1 MSTPS
6 AVSTEP
12 RATPRTASP
21 APRRPRA
28 GGALPVPAL
37 LAGLVA
43 LVAVLAVASLFVGAG
58 DTRPGRV
65 LDFLLDR
72 PGARADE
79 QLHTIVATL
88 RLPRTLAGVA
98 IGMALGLAGALL
110 QAATRNPLAETGLL
124 GVNGGAALGVV
135 VGISYFGIGSGF
147 GYIPW
152 ALGGALVASLLVLL
166 LAGAGRTGASPLR
179 LVLAGAALTFTFGG
193 VINFIVLGSGKTYDD
208 YRFWVLGSLAG
219 VTAKT
224 LLGVLPVLAVGALM
238 ALPAVRPLSA
248 LALGDDAARAL
259 GHRPSVTR
267 VLVAVAVTLLAAGSV
282 ALAGPLTFLGLVAGY
297 AARRLAGPRT
307 GVQLAAAALVG
318 AAVLLAADVLARVV
332 IKPFETSVALVLALI
347 GGPLLILMVRSR
359 NVLLLG
365 TPSGLGESGAARRA
379 APRRDRPR
387 TAPDDSRALRVGG
400 LSLLVPVRGTAVL
413 LGLAALTAAV
423 LGACVVL
430 GTSVLTP
437 AQALNAMFGHGTRA
451 AVLMVQEFSL
461 PRIVAGALVGAAL
474 GVAGCLTQTMARNR
488 LATPDFLGVNE
499 GATLAILLTLI
510 GSSTATFGQW
520 WSGPLGALL
529 AAVAI
534 LAVAGGTGAQGYR
547 VLVVGIASAAIL
559 RSLVELILAKKDLN
573 MAMAVYT
580 WSVGSLN
587 GRGYSSVAALGVGLA
602 VLLPAALLA
611 GRRLRLLRFGE
622 DVVAVLGTDVRR
634 ARLLALVTATGLA
647 GLAVGVG
654 GPIGFIAL
662 TAPVAASWIAGPA
675 RVPLLGSALI
685 GGMFVALADTVGRVV
700 MDDSEIPVGA
710 IAGMVAGPFLLLVLL
725 REQRA

>member
-1 MSTPS
+1 
-6 AVSTEP
+6 
-12 RATPRTASP
+12 
-21 APRRPRA
+21 
-28 GGALPVPAL
+28 
-37 LAGLVA
+37 
-43 LVAVLAVASLFVGAG
+43 
-58 DTRPGRV
+58 
-65 LDFLLDR
+65 
-72 PGARADE
+72 
-79 QLHTIVATL
+79 
-88 RLPRTLAGVA
+88 
-98 IGMALGLAGALL
+98 
-110 QAATRNPLAETGLL
+110 
-124 GVNGGAALGVV
+124 
-135 VGISYFGIGSGF
+135 
-147 GYIPW
+147 
-152 ALGGALVASLLVLL
+152 
-166 LAGAGRTGASPLR
+166 
-179 LVLAGAALTFTFGG
+179 
-193 VINFIVLGSGKTYDD
+193 
-208 YRFWVLGSLAG
+208 
-219 VTAKT
+219 
-224 LLGVLPVLAVGALM
+224 
-238 ALPAVRPLSA
+238 
-248 LALGDDAARAL
+248 
-259 GHRPSVTR
+259 
-267 VLVAVAVTLLAAGSV
+267 
-282 ALAGPLTFLGLVAGY
+282 
-297 AARRLAGPRT
+297 
-307 GVQLAAAALVG
+307 
-318 AAVLLAADVLARVV
+318 
-332 IKPFETSVALVLALI
+332 
-347 GGPLLILMVRSR
+347 MVRSR

-365 TPSGLGESGAARRA
+365 TPSGLGESGSGRRA

-400 LSLLVPVRGTAVL
+400 LSLLVPVRGTAAL

-499 GATLAILLTLI
+499 GATLAVLLTLI
-510 GSSTATFGQW
+510 GSGTATFGQW
-520 WSGPLGALL
+520 WSGPLGALI

-534 LAVAGGTGAQGYR
+534 LAIAGGTGAQGYR

-559 RSLVELILAKKDLN
+559 RSLVELILAKKDLD

-662 TAPVAASWIAGPA
+662 TAPVVASWIAGPA

-710 IAGMVAGPFLLLVLL
+710 IAGMVAGPFLLYVLL

>member
-6 AVSTEP
+6 AVSAEP
-12 RATPRTASP
+12 RATPRSPSP
-21 APRRPRA
+21 APRRGRA
-28 GGALPVPAL
+28 GSALPLPAL
-37 LAGLVA
+37 LAGLAA
-43 LVAVLAVASLFVGAG
+43 LVAVLAVTSLFVGAG

-79 QLHTIVATL
+79 QLHTVVATL
-88 RLPRTLAGVA
+88 RVPRTLAGVA
-98 IGMALGLAGALL
+98 LGMALGLAGALL

-147 GYIPW
+147 GYVPW
-152 ALGGALVASLLVLL
+152 ALGGAMIASLLVLL
-166 LAGAGRTGASPLR
+166 LAGAGRAGASPLR
-179 LVLAGAALTFTFGG
+179 LVLAGAALTFTFTGL
-193 VINFIVLGSGKTYDD
+193 INFIVLGSGRTYDD

-219 VTAKT
+219 VTSNN

-259 GHRPSVTR
+259 GHRPPVTR

-307 GVQLAAAALVG
+307 GAQLAIAALVG
-318 AAVLLAADVLARVV
+318 AAVLLTADVLARVV

-365 TPSGLGESGAARRA
+365 TPAGLGESGSGRRVKAR
-379 APRRDRPR
+379 PDRPR
-387 TAPDDSRALRVGG
+387 TAPDDSRALRFGG
-400 LSLLVPVRGTAVL
+400 LSVLVPVRGLAAL
-413 LGLAALTAAV
+413 LGLAALAVVV
-423 LGACVVL
+423 LGGCVVL
-430 GTSVLTP
+430 GSSVLTP
-437 AQALNAMFGHGTRA
+437 AQSLNALFGHGTRA

-474 GVAGCLTQTMARNR
+474 AVAGCLTQTMARNR

-520 WSGPLGALL
+520 WSGPLGGLL

-534 LAVAGGTGAQGYR
+534 LVVAGGAGAQGYR
-547 VLVVGIASAAIL
+547 VLVVGIATAAIL

-587 GRGYSSVAALGVGLA
+587 GRGYSSIVALGIGLA

-634 ARLLALVTATGLA
+634 ARLLALVTATALA

-662 TAPVAASWIAGPA
+662 TAPVVASWITGPA
-675 RVPLLGSALI
+675 RVPLLASALI
-685 GGMFVALADTVGRVV
+685 GGMVVALADTVGRVV
-700 MDDSEIPVGA
+700 MADSEIPVGA
-710 IAGMVAGPFLLLVLL
+710 IAGMVAGPFLLYVLL